1 MPSRNVSLRLRDL
14 QEKDSGSYLCFVN
27 LQDNQGT
34 VKGQSSKHLELDVL
48 VPPAPP
54 SCHLRGVAHV
64 GTNVTLS
71 CQSPRN
77 AIHGSLSLK
86 NLSTSMSGVYVCKA
100 HNEVGSAQCN
110 VTLTVSTGPRATVV
124 AGAVVG
130 TMVGLGLLAGL
141 VLLYQHRGKA
151 LEEPANDIKVSL
163 SLQSS
168 HSDPSP
174 SLECPPNPK
183 PGTPHPSHL
192 TASEIG
198 EKGTTEGAP
207 GLAVE
212 VKVPSEPLSA
222 PVGKTAELTCSYS
235 TSVGDNF
242 ALEWSFVQPG
252 KPVSMSQPILY
263 FTNGQLYPT
272 GSKAERASLLQNP
285 PTGGVATLKLTDVRP
300 SDAGTYLCHVNNPPD
315 FYTNGLGLINLTVL
329 VPPSRPSCSQSGQ
342 TSVGGSAALRCS
354 SSTGAPKPV
363 YNWIRLGASPT
374 PSPGSMVQ
382 DEVSG
387 QLILTNLSL
396 ASSGTYRCV
405 ATNQMGSASC
415 ELTLSVTDPSKGR
428 VAGTVIGVLLGVLFL
443 SVAVFCLIRFQKE
456 RRKRPKETF
465 GGSDLREDAV
475 APGVSEQPLESE
487 DSSNGLLERPSSAST
502 VTTKSKLPMVV

>member
-1 MPSRNVSLRLRDL
+1 MMTWLP
-14 QEKDSGSYLCFVN
+14 GGFLCRF
-27 LQDNQGT
+27 LLGW
-34 VKGQSSKHLELDVL
+34 
-48 VPPAPP
+48 
-54 SCHLRGVAHV
+54 
-64 GTNVTLS
+64 
-71 CQSPRN
+71 
-77 AIHGSLSLK
+77 
-86 NLSTSMSGVYVCKA
+86 
-100 HNEVGSAQCN
+100 
-110 VTLTVSTGPRATVV
+110 
-124 AGAVVG
+124 
-130 TMVGLGLLAGL
+130 VGL
-141 VLLYQHRGKA
+141 
-151 LEEPANDIKVSL
+151 S
-163 SLQSS
+163 
-168 HSDPSP
+168 
-174 SLECPPNPK
+174 
-183 PGTPHPSHL
+183 
-192 TASEIG
+192 
-198 EKGTTEGAP
+198 AP

-222 PVGKTAELTCSYS
+222 PVGKTAELACSYS

-252 KPVSMSQPILY
+252 RPVSMSQPILY

-300 SDAGTYLCHVNNPPD
+300 SDTGTYLCHVNNPPD

-415 ELTLSVTDPSKGR
+415 ELTLS
-428 VAGTVIGVLLGVLFL
+428 
-443 SVAVFCLIRFQKE
+443 KE

-465 GGSDLREDAV
+465 GGSDLREDAM
-475 APGVSEQPLESE
+475 APGISEQPSE
-487 DSSNGLLERPSSAST
+487 RADSSNGLLERPPSAST